1 MATIK
6 EVDKVFSEL
15 PLALYRAEQVRQ
27 LDQLAIAAEG
37 IASFTLMR
45 RAGNAL
51 LQALL
56 DSYPEPGQ
64 LSIFCGTG
72 NNGGDGY
79 VIATLA
85 RQKGIS
91 VEVVCC
97 GDSTKIQGDA
107 LQARQLAQHDGVVFK
122 QLEGFTAAADG
133 VIVDALLG
141 TGLTGEVRADMA
153 VAIDVINQAGLPVVA
168 VDIPSGLCSDTGS
181 SLGKTVYADTT
192 VSLIGLK
199 RGLFTGVGPA
209 YTGAVLF
216 ADLAVPSSIYEQL
229 PCDVERLDLRTG
241 AHSLRASLPTRQAV
255 AHKGYFGHL
264 MVTGGDLGMAG
275 ATLLAS
281 QAACRVGAGLISCA
295 TRPQHVPAVVSRC
308 PEIMAHGVVSGQE
321 VEPLLE
327 RASVLVVGPGL
338 GQGAWGEQL
347 LQKCLALDIP
357 MVVDA
362 DALNL
367 LAAGRVTTKRQRA
380 NWILTPHP
388 GEAARLLACSTA
400 EVQADRFAAVTELQ
414 RRYGGVAI
422 LKGAGT
428 LVADADHNT
437 IGLCPYGNPG
447 MASGGMGDVL
457 SGVLG
462 ALLAQGLTLAG
473 AARLGVSLHSGAADI
488 AAEDGPRGMVA
499 SDLLAPLRQL
509 VNQ

>member
-1 MATIK
+1 MVTI
-6 EVDKVFSEL
+6 EETGRAFGEL
-15 PLALYRAEQVRQ
+15 PLALYRAEQVRE
-27 LDQLAIAAEG
+27 LDQLATAAEG
-37 IASFTLMR
+37 IACFTLMR
-45 RAGNAL
+45 RAGSVVLKAL
-51 LQALL
+51 LNA
-56 DSYPEPGQ
+56 YPEPGQ

-79 VIATLA
+79 VVAMLA
-85 RQKGIS
+85 RQKGIT
-91 VEVVCC
+91 VEVICC

-107 LQARQLAQHDGVVFK
+107 LQARQLAQQDGVVFK
-122 QLEGFTAAADG
+122 QPTDFAAAADS

-153 VAIDVINQAGLPVVA
+153 VGIDLINQAGLPVVA
-168 VDIPSGLCSDTGS
+168 VDIPSGLCSDTGN

-192 VSLIGLK
+192 ISLIGLK
-199 RGLFTGVGPA
+199 RGLFTGAGPA

-216 ADLAVPSSIYEQL
+216 DDLAVLPSIYEQVS
-229 PCDVERLDLRTG
+229 CEVERLDLNTG
-241 AHSLRASLPTRQAV
+241 AHSLRASLPPRQAV
-255 AHKGYFGHL
+255 AHKGNFGHL

-327 RASVLVVGPGL
+327 RASVLAVGPGL

-367 LAAGRVTTKRQRA
+367 LAAGRVTTNRQRS

-388 GEAARLLACSTA
+388 GEAARLLGCSAA
-400 EVQADRFAAVTELQ
+400 EVQADRFAAVMELQ
-414 RRYGGVAI
+414 RRYGGVVI

-428 LVADADHNT
+428 LVADADHTT
-437 IGLCPYGNPG
+437 ISLCPYGNPG

-462 ALLAQGLTLAG
+462 ALLAQGLTTAS
-473 AARLGVSLHSGAADI
+473 AARLGVCLHSRAADI
-488 AAEDGPRGMVA
+488 AARDGQRGMVA
-499 SDLLAPLRQL
+499 SDLLVPLRHL
-509 VNQ
+509 VNR

>member
-1 MATIK
+1 METTK
-6 EVDKVFSEL
+6 EAASAFSQL
-15 PLALYRAEQVRQ
+15 PLALYRAKQVQQ
-27 LDQLAIAAEG
+27 LDQLAVAAEG

-45 RAGNAL
+45 RAGSGVLRAL
-51 LQALL
+51 LATH
-56 DSYPEPGQ
+56 PEPAR
-64 LSIFCGTG
+64 LSVFCGTG

-85 RQKGIS
+85 RQKGIA
-91 VEVVCC
+91 VEVIAC
-97 GDSTKIQGDA
+97 GDSSKIQGDA
-107 LQARQLAQHDGVVFK
+107 LQARQLAQQDGVVCK
-122 QLEGFTAAADG
+122 QPEDFVPTANG

-141 TGLTGEVRADMA
+141 TGLAGEVRGEMA
-153 VAIDVINQAGLPVVA
+153 AAIDLINNAELPVVA

-181 SLGKTVYADTT
+181 SLGKTVCADRT

-199 RGLFTGVGPA
+199 RGLFTGAGPA
-209 YTGAVLF
+209 YTGTVLF
-216 ADLAVPSSIYEQL
+216 DDLAVPPSIYQQL
-229 PCDVERLDLRTG
+229 SCEVERLDLNSG
-241 AHSLRASLPTRQAV
+241 ANSLRANLPPRQAV

-275 ATLLAS
+275 AALLAS
-281 QAACRVGAGLISCA
+281 QAACRVGAGLISCT
-295 TRPQHVPAVVSRC
+295 TRPQHIPAVVSRC

-338 GQGAWGEQL
+338 GQGAWSEQL

-367 LAAGRVTTKRQRA
+367 LAAGRVTTRRQRS

-388 GEAARLLACSTA
+388 GEAARLLGCSTA
-400 EVQADRFAAVTELQ
+400 EVQADRFAAVVELQ
-414 RRYGGVAI
+414 RRYGGVVI

-428 LVADADHNT
+428 LVADVDHT
-437 IGLCPYGNPG
+437 TTGLCPYGNPG

-462 ALLAQGLTLAG
+462 ALLAQGLPLAS
-473 AARLGVSLHSGAADI
+473 AARLGVCLHSRAADI
-488 AAEDGPRGMVA
+488 AAEAGQRGMMA

-509 VNQ
+509 VNR